1 MATNPY
7 NTSGQITQGQNFYQ
21 NGQNVGTV
29 QFDPNTG
36 QRLSQGQI
44 TNTIGSNVLNS
55 NQTPLKT
62 PPSVVNT
69 GAAGIVGSADAYSQ
83 QQAAIDALKSKDTG
97 YSSDIKALF
106 EKLGLQG
113 DYTNQAYAAE
123 GVDTLKSQVTMVN
136 DQLLQEQRA
145 LIKQQEA
152 IRNNS
157 TGALESGVNVQL
169 DKVSRDSASK
179 QADLLVS
186 SNLLQGKYKDAI
198 DIADRKI
205 QMQFEPLKTK
215 LDALKFF
222 YSENKDSLTKLETR
236 QYEEKY
242 KKDFANYGAVMDL
255 TRELTSKLI
264 ENGAPSSTY
273 TAMNGIVSEFNAGK
287 ITAQEAQSKMAV
299 AVGTYAAKPV
309 MFKDG
314 GGSSRGAGNSGGG
327 GTYANDLDAIV
338 GSVLSTIP
346 SKFGQET
353 FRNQIANAR
362 NDADKMNLVASQV
375 LKGQP
380 AEFKNDF
387 RNQAIGVSML
397 DKAIAELDNDAKTG
411 VINNA
416 TQYAFNLV
424 GKDFDPKLAK
434 INGYI
439 TSAIQPYRNSVTG
452 AAWGDQEDA
461 EYQQLFGSTK
471 YSPVELRQ
479 RLVQTKELLKSKSA
493 SGLNSFVNPL
503 DYYNNPFNSGGLAP
517 ANSVTTVQPTAK
529 GKRGFW
535 SSVGNWLWGN

>member
-314 GGSSRGAGNSGGG
+314 GGSSRGAGNSGKDRSDSFDVNQILDGF
-327 GTYANDLDAIV
+327 TKMSDLTPSQKQKAKNQLYSMGF
-338 GSVLSTIP
+338 GSDTIP
-346 SKFGQET
+346 AWFKEYYQNEVQQS
-353 FRNQIANAR
+353 ILP
-362 NDADKMNLVASQV
+362 DK
-375 LKGQP
+375 
-380 AEFKNDF
+380 
-387 RNQAIGVSML
+387 
-397 DKAIAELDNDAKTG
+397 
-411 VINNA
+411 
-416 TQYAFNLV
+416 LV
-424 GKDFDPKLAK
+424 GEWKKYRDSVISTGNVDS
-434 INGYI
+434 GV
-439 TSAIQPYRNSVTG
+439 TST
-452 AAWGDQEDA
+452 
-461 EYQQLFGSTK
+461 
-471 YSPVELRQ
+471 
-479 RLVQTKELLKSKSA
+479 
-493 SGLNSFVNPL
+493 
-503 DYYNNPFNSGGLAP
+503 SGGFNFDDL
-517 ANSVTTVQPTAK
+517 
-529 GKRGFW
+529 
-535 SSVGNWLWGN
+535 